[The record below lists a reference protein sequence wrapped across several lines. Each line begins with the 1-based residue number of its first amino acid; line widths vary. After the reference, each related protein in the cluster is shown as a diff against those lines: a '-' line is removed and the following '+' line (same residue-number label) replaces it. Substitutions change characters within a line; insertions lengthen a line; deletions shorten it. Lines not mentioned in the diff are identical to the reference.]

1 MIVHLFVGTL
11 LLAAGAAISHDEA
24 YGSDWSHA
32 YTPFSA
38 HSTQNEFPASLP
50 PTKTGQLVIDSS
62 ETLYGG
68 GGGGGAGVLGELD
81 RAGAQVRA
89 GFYRT
94 GACDAGSDCLPLAE
108 CTYGMQYQAARG
120 CLSGDRSMS
129 CGSSGGEPFVC
140 CPRGKFESVQACGKS
155 LVSGQFY
162 KGLGTFPFVARIG
175 FKSECVCVCA
185 LMLFSY

>member
-1 MIVHLFVGTL
+1 M
-11 LLAAGAAISHDEA
+11 
-24 YGSDWSHA
+24 
-32 YTPFSA
+32 
-38 HSTQNEFPASLP
+38 
-50 PTKTGQLVIDSS
+50 
-62 ETLYGG
+62 
-68 GGGGGAGVLGELD
+68 
-81 RAGAQVRA
+81 RA

-175 FKSECVCVCA
+175 FKSECVCVCLCADAIFILIVLSLCLRIDLKSSSVTYPCGGSILSKRIVLTAAHCA
-185 LMLFSY
+185 LAKADGHRL